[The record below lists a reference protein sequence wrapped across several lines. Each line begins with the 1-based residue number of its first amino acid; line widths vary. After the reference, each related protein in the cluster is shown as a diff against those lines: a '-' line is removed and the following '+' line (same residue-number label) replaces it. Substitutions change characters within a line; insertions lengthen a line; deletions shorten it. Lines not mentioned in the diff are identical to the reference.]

1 MSEHPYIANF
11 NSAISYLKIG
21 QNEHAKES
29 IRRALS
35 QVPDDAKRGDNP
47 VYLKIL
53 ALSARFAIEEKDYDA
68 ANIYISEGIAL
79 KDDHAD
85 LLFLKALIMMD
96 HRRYDEMFA
105 ELIKYLLSC
114 GAGDAKNYDYDFVN
128 TAALQEAMEKL
139 LPTAYENAL
148 DHASLRNVVE
158 RLSDV
163 SGNEY
168 LKRAHEIMQSID
180 KTH

>member
-1 MSEHPYIANF
+1 MPEHPYIANF

-29 IRRALS
+29 IKRALP

-53 ALSARFAIEEKDYDA
+53 AFSARFAIEEKDYDA
-68 ANIYISEGIAL
+68 ADIYISEGLAL

-85 LLFLKALIMMD
+85 LLFLKAMIMMD
-96 HRRYDEMFA
+96 NKMFTEMFA

-114 GAGDAKNYDYDFVN
+114 KADDAKEYDYDFIN
-128 TAALQEAMEKL
+128 NIALNEVFEKL
-139 LPTAYENAL
+139 LPLSYENSV
-148 DHASLRNVVE
+148 DHPSLSEVVSN
-158 RLSDV
+158 LKDKT
-163 SGNEY
+163 GNEY
-168 LKRAHEIMQSID
+168 LKKAYEIVSSID